1 MNTTIAI
8 VWILVTVGG
17 YNGDQVVYSPPMP
30 TREACESLKQAAR
43 VGRGTCVQ
51 YQMSTVVS
59 K

>member
-1 MNTTIAI
+1 MNTTVAI

-30 TREACESLKQAAR
+30 TREACESLKRAAQ
-43 VGRGTCVQ
+43 VVRGTCVQ